1 MIEVGRKGL
10 STLLASNK
18 NRIRRGTFGDGR
30 IQGGTVRRLAMLLGL
45 VLVFSL
51 SAHSALAQ
59 KGCQLNI
66 VGTWATPDQSNPTIY
81 RFTEDGT
88 VTALSAAGSQVNE
101 LREIGAASYVVD
113 NPKAPKVVLL
123 KELADRKKFPL
134 GTTSL
139 DITGYDDKSVT
150 VKILGQDAVRWT
162 RVDPN
167 RYFMVLA
174 GRIRQF
180 YEGGGPSFPML
191 IKTDGRQTQID
202 AVGLFPKGGYWDFG
216 KIPEQLYSQ
225 FMKETDTD
233 SEVMFRLEITGVQYE
248 RALKI
253 VQTWERR
260 AREGALL
267 YPDVTMSNI
276 LLAKGVTE
284 SLNQCGERIKLYKLD
299 WGINDYISHSP
310 QDKPETT
317 KIPYLYF
324 KTLRRLNESL
334 HVGDEKF
341 HAATRAGSPQ
351 SGH

>member
-1 MIEVGRKGL
+1 MGEAWL
-10 STLLASNK
+10 SPFVAAEFK
-18 NRIRRGTFGDGR
+18 E
-30 IQGGTVRRLAMLLGL
+30 GTVRRSAMLLGL
-45 VLVFSL
+45 ILVCLL
-51 SAHSALAQ
+51 SAHSAIAQ
-59 KGCQLNI
+59 RGCELNI
-66 VGTWATPDQSNPTIY
+66 VGTWSTADQSNPILY
-81 RFTEDGT
+81 RFTQDGK
-88 VTALSAAGSQVNE
+88 VTALSRSGSNRE
-101 LREIGAASYVVD
+101 DFREIATADYVLD

-123 KELADRKKFPL
+123 KELADRGKFPL
-134 GTTSL
+134 GTAAL

-174 GRIRQF
+174 GRIRTF
-180 YEGGGPSFPML
+180 YDGGGPSFPML
-191 IKTDGRQTQID
+191 IKTDGRKTEID
-202 AVGLFPKGGYWDFG
+202 AVGLFPRGSYWDFG
-216 KIPEQLYSQ
+216 RVPEQVYSH
-225 FMKETDTD
+225 FMKETDND

-253 VQTWERR
+253 VRTWDRR

-267 YPDVTMSNI
+267 YPDVTMDNI

-299 WGINDYISHSP
+299 WSIQDYISNSP

-317 KIPYLYF
+317 RIPYLYF
-324 KTLRRLNESL
+324 QKLKRLNESL

>member
-1 MIEVGRKGL
+1 M
-10 STLLASNK
+10 
-18 NRIRRGTFGDGR
+18 
-30 IQGGTVRRLAMLLGL
+30 RRLAMLLGL
-45 VLVFSL
+45 VLVSSL

-113 NPKAPKVVLL
+113 NPKAPTVVLI
-123 KELADRKKFPL
+123 KELADRGTFPL
-134 GTTSL
+134 GTTSM

-150 VKILGQDAVRWT
+150 VKALGKDAVRWA

-180 YEGGGPSFPML
+180 YDGGGPSFPML

-202 AVGLFPKGGYWDFG
+202 AVGLFPKGSYWDFG
-216 KIPEQLYSQ
+216 KIPEQVYSH
-225 FMKETDTD
+225 FMKETRSD
-233 SEVMFRLEITGVQYE
+233 SEVMFRLEITGLQYE

-253 VQTWERR
+253 VRTWERR

-267 YPDVTMSNI
+267 YPDVTMDNI
-276 LLAKGVTE
+276 LLVKGVTE
-284 SLNQCGERIKLYKLD
+284 SLNQCGERIKMYNLD
-299 WGINDYISHSP
+299 WGIADHISNSATE
-310 QDKPETT
+310 DKPETT
-317 KIPYLYF
+317 RIPYWYF
-324 KTLRRLNESL
+324 QKLKRLNESL

-351 SGH
+351 

>member
-1 MIEVGRKGL
+1 M
-10 STLLASNK
+10 
-18 NRIRRGTFGDGR
+18 
-30 IQGGTVRRLAMLLGL
+30 RRLAMLLGL

-66 VGTWATPDQSNPTIY
+66 AGTWATPDQSNPTIY

-123 KELADRKKFPL
+123 KELADRGKFPL

-150 VKILGQDAVRWT
+150 VKVLGKDAVRWA

-191 IKTDGRQTQID
+191 IKTDGRKTEID
-202 AVGLFPKGGYWDFG
+202 AVGLFPKGSYWDFG
-216 KIPEQLYSQ
+216 RVPEQVYSH
-225 FMKETDTD
+225 FMKETRSDY
-233 SEVMFRLEITGVQYE
+233 EVMFRLEITGVQYE

-253 VQTWERR
+253 VRTWDRR

-267 YPDVTMSNI
+267 YPDVTMDNI
-276 LLAKGVTE
+276 LLVKSVTE
-284 SLNQCGERIKLYKLD
+284 SLNQCGERINLYKLD
-299 WGINDYISHSP
+299 WGIMDQISNSATE
-310 QDKPETT
+310 DKPETT
-317 KIPYLYF
+317 RIPYWYF
-324 KTLRRLNESL
+324 QKLKRLNESL

-341 HAATRAGSPQ
+341 HAAIRAGSPQ
-351 SGH
+351 

>member
-1 MIEVGRKGL
+1 
-10 STLLASNK
+10 
-18 NRIRRGTFGDGR
+18 
-30 IQGGTVRRLAMLLGL
+30 VRRLAMLLGL
-45 VLVFSL
+45 VLVFLL

-59 KGCQLNI
+59 KACQLNI

-123 KELADRKKFPL
+123 KELADRGKFPL

-150 VKILGQDAVRWT
+150 VKVLGKDAVRWA

-180 YEGGGPSFPML
+180 YDGGGPSFPML
-191 IKTDGRQTQID
+191 IKTDGRKTEID
-202 AVGLFPKGGYWDFG
+202 AIGLFPQGSYWGFG
-216 KIPEQLYSQ
+216 KIPEQLYKH
-225 FMKETDTD
+225 FMKETRSD

-260 AREGALL
+260 VREGALL
-267 YPDVTMSNI
+267 YPDVTMDNI

-284 SLNQCGERIKLYKLD
+284 SLNQCGERITLYKLD
-299 WGINDYISHSP
+299 WGIADHISNSP

-317 KIPYLYF
+317 RIPYLYF
-324 KTLRRLNESL
+324 LKLKQLNESL

-341 HAATRAGSPQ
+341 HAATHAGSSQ

>member
-1 MIEVGRKGL
+1 
-10 STLLASNK
+10 
-18 NRIRRGTFGDGR
+18 
-30 IQGGTVRRLAMLLGL
+30 
-45 VLVFSL
+45 
-51 SAHSALAQ
+51 
-59 KGCQLNI
+59 LNI

-88 VTALSAAGSQVNE
+88 VIALSAAGSQGKE
-101 LREIGAASYVVD
+101 HREIGAASYVVD
-113 NPKAPKVVLL
+113 DPKAPKVVLL
-123 KELADRKKFPL
+123 KELADRGKFPL

-139 DITGYDDKSVT
+139 DITAYDDKSVT
-150 VKILGQDAVRWT
+150 VKVLGKDDVRWA
-162 RVDPN
+162 RLDPN

-180 YEGGGPSFPML
+180 YDGGGPSFPML

-202 AVGLFPKGGYWDFG
+202 AVGLYPAGSYWGFG
-216 KIPEQLYSQ
+216 KIPEQLYNH
-225 FMKETDTD
+225 FMKESRSD

-253 VQTWERR
+253 VQTWDRR

-267 YPDVTMSNI
+267 YQDVTMDNI

-284 SLNQCGERIKLYKLD
+284 SLNQCGERINLYKLD
-299 WGINDYISHSP
+299 WGIRDLISHSP
-310 QDKPETT
+310 EDKPETT
-317 KIPYLYF
+317 RIPYRYF
-324 KTLRRLNESL
+324 KKLRQLNESL

-341 HAATRAGSPQ
+341 HAATHAGSPQ